1 MQWPADSGYLTKLKL
16 DPFGSRLKVYL
27 IYSGLVGV
35 FFFGL
40 YPTLNWLTSLRST
53 TFGLYFPFEL
63 DIPLI
68 PAFIWLY
75 LSMYLV
81 FIVPV
86 FLLNEGGLKR
96 LAFELIIVTVAAAGI
111 FLLLPA
117 RLGFIRVL
125 PDTPVYRVLFEQIF
139 MLDKPHNLVPS
150 LHVAYSATLVLAV
163 SRNAKPLV
171 NCGLWLWLIGL
182 MLSTVLTHQ
191 HHLLDVF
198 SGAVLSLM
206 TYQFMD
212 KFYEKNTHSG
222 TGII

>member
-1 MQWPADSGYLTKLKL
+1 MPWPADSGYLTKLKL

-86 FLLNEGGLKR
+86 FLLNQGGLKR
-96 LAFELIIVTVAAAGI
+96 LAFELIIVTVAAAVI

-117 RLGFIRVL
+117 HLGFIREL
-125 PDTPVYRVLFEQIF
+125 PDIPVYRMIFEQIF

-150 LHVAYSATLVLAV
+150 LHVAYSATIVLAV
-163 SRNAKPLV
+163 QSQCQTSGELWVMAMAHWLNAFYRIDSSTSPIRCV
-171 NCGLWLWLIGL
+171 FRRCFVIND
-182 MLSTVLTHQ
+182 LSIYGQIL
-191 HHLLDVF
+191 
-198 SGAVLSLM
+198 
-206 TYQFMD
+206 
-212 KFYEKNTHSG
+212 
-222 TGII
+222 